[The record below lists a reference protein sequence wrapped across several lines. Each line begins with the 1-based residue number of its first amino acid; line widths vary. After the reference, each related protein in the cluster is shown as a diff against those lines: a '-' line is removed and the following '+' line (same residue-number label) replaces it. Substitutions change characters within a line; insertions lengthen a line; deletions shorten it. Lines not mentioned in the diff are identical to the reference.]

1 MSKEDQ
7 KHEIVQRRLAAIMFT
22 DLVGYTTLSQQDESL
37 ALELL
42 EEHRRILRLIFSK
55 YNGKEIKT
63 IGDAFLVEFASA
75 LEAANCGFEIQNVL
89 HERNLSQT
97 EELKKIKLRIGMH
110 LGDVIHSTSDVY
122 GDAVNIAS
130 RIEPLADEGG
140 VCLTRQVYDHIHN
153 NFDLPL
159 TSLGQKTLKNVSG
172 SVEVYKVVLPWK
184 EQTVRKPQQAEST
197 KTRIAVL
204 PLDNFSPDPND
215 EFFAD
220 GMTEELIDR
229 LAQVK
234 AFRVIA
240 RTSVMGYKKQKDKK
254 ISEIA
259 KELGVGTIV
268 EGSVRKAGNRIR
280 ITVQLIDTAS
290 EEHLWSD
297 RYDKELDDVFAVQTE
312 IASKIANE
320 LAGKMRVSTPEIASP
335 SRDMSTLVHPSQDT
349 QNMDAYINYLR
360 GRRLFAEKGSE
371 QSIKHAL
378 TFFEEAVRLDPRF
391 ARARVG
397 IAEVVQWLG
406 SEGAIPYIESNRRAH
421 EELTRALELN
431 ESLAEAHSSLSGL
444 FLAED
449 KFAAS
454 EEEARRAIELN
465 PNLSDPYRWLAQIV
479 AGNGKIDE
487 AVRLLESASLVDPMD
502 INVLSFLGRAYMYA
516 GREKEALAFWERTKA
531 LSPYRTNAH
540 SMEYYLAIGNYSK
553 ASQALQ
559 EMERLRPENGWTEMY
574 RGFLAA
580 RTGDVEGARRSIE
593 KLEKR
598 GASGELTV
606 FFVGFI
612 HYALGDMDEFVK
624 CIERSFEL
632 HALPLLELKY
642 SRLYEDARKD
652 PRIIEVLRK
661 QSEYRSKD

>member
-1 MSKEDQ
+1 
-7 KHEIVQRRLAAIMFT
+7 MFT
-22 DLVGYTTLSQQDESL
+22 DLVGYTALSQQSESL

-55 YNGKEIKT
+55 HNGMEIKT
-63 IGDAFLVEFASA
+63 MGDAFLVEFASA
-75 LEAANCGFEIQNVL
+75 LEAANCGFEIQKVL

-97 EELKKIKLRIGMH
+97 EELKRIRLRIGVH
-110 LGDVIHSTSDVY
+110 LGDVIHSTTDVY

-153 NFDLPL
+153 NFNLPL

-172 SVEVYKVVLPWK
+172 SVEVYKILFPWK
-184 EQTVRKPQQAEST
+184 EQAVRKQQAEST
-197 KTRIAVL
+197 KMRIAVL

-268 EGSVRKAGNRIR
+268 EGSVRKAGSRIR
-280 ITVQLIDTAS
+280 ITAQLIDTAS

-312 IASKIANE
+312 IALKITNE
-320 LAGKMRVSTPEIASP
+320 LAGKMIVSTPGSVSP
-335 SRDMSTLVHPSQDT
+335 SRDMSTLHPSQDT
-349 QNMDAYINYLR
+349 QNMDAYIDYLR
-360 GRRLFAEKGSE
+360 GRRLFAEKGSV

-378 TFFEEAVRLDPRF
+378 TFFEDAVRLDPGF

-397 IAEVVQWLG
+397 IAEVVLWLG
-406 SEGAIPYIESNRRAH
+406 TEGAMPYLDANKIAH

-431 ESLAEAHSSLSGL
+431 DTLAEAHSTLSGL
-444 FLAED
+444 FLGED

-454 EEEARRAIELN
+454 EREARRAIELN

-487 AVRLLESASLVDPMD
+487 AVRLLESALLVDPMD
-502 INVLSFLGRAYMYA
+502 INVISFLGRVYFYA

-531 LSPYRTNAH
+531 LSPYRTSAH
-540 SMEYYLAIGNYSK
+540 SMEYYLAIGNYAK
-553 ASQALQ
+553 ASLMLQ
-559 EMERLRPENGWTEMY
+559 ELERLRPESGWTEMY

-580 RTGDVEGARRSIE
+580 RTGDVEGARHSIE

-598 GASGELTV
+598 GASGELTA
-606 FFVGFI
+606 FFEGFI

-624 CIERSFEL
+624 CIEQSFEL
-632 HALPLLELKY
+632 HGLPLLELMY
-642 SRLYEDARKD
+642 SPLYEDARKD
-652 PRIIEVLRK
+652 PRIIEILRK
-661 QSEYRSKD
+661 QSAERHQ